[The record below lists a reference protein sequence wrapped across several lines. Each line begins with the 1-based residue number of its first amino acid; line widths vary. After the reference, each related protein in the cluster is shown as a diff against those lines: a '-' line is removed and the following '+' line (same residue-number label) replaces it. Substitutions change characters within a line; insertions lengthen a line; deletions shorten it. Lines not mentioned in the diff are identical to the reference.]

1 MLPELA
7 DRKGFLSPEQVLREH
22 VMRSVI
28 HHLQDAPCV
37 LKGGSALAFTRGLNR
52 HTTDLDFDLETK
64 ANLRPLIRAGVEA
77 AGMKWHGTTRKPHR
91 KSARYW
97 VEYLAPQDEEP
108 VRLKVDTHFLDKRF
122 ETDIQVVAGIRTYSV
137 GALLEQKLA
146 ATSSR
151 NQASDLFDLT
161 FMITRLADSLN
172 DEQVLRMRQFIGD
185 PRRLDRRYRQLFD
198 NDKALQVTTTY
209 DACKKDLED
218 AIASEIAQRGIEYPQ
233 QRILTSDPIFRKIL
247 AYHRNRLVTSP
258 ADHQAGLERSRTGD
272 WEHVL
277 SR

>member
-7 DRKGFLSPEQVLREH
+7 DRRGFLTPEQMLREH
-22 VMRSVI
+22 VMRAVI
-28 HHLQDAPCV
+28 QHLQDAPCI

-52 HTTDLDFDLETK
+52 HTTDLDFDMEKK
-64 ANLRPLIRAGVEA
+64 ASLKPLIRAGVEA
-77 AGMKWHGTTRKPHR
+77 AGMRMLGTKRKPHR

-97 VEYLAPQDEEP
+97 VDYLAPQAENP
-108 VRLKVDTHFLDKRF
+108 VQLKVDTHFLEKRF
-122 ETDIQVVAGIRTYSV
+122 ATDIQVVAGIRTYSV

-151 NQASDLFDLT
+151 NEASDLFDLT
-161 FMITRLADSLN
+161 FMVTRLADSLN
-172 DEQVLRMRQFIGD
+172 DEQILRMRQFIGD

-233 QRILTSDPIFRKIL
+233 QRILTSDPVFREIL
-247 AYHRNRLVTSP
+247 AYHRRRLVTSP
-258 ADHQAGLERSRTGD
+258 ADHQAGLERPRTDD